1 MSYILNIE
9 SSTTNCSISLSLNGE
24 LIFLKEKNDEKYSHS
39 TNLHSFIKESLKES
53 HVSITKL
60 SAIAVSKGPGSYTG
74 LRIGVS
80 AAKGL
85 CYALDIPLI
94 SVSTL
99 LVLAKQIK
107 LNESGL
113 IVPVLDARRDEV
125 YSAVFDSNFNMVR
138 KVNPE
143 IIEENSFDKYIPENK
158 LFFIGNG
165 QKKCERLIKK
175 NSNLIFSSNN
185 TFPSA
190 KEMAFLSYQKFN
202 SSVFEDIAYFEP
214 DYLKEFISG

>member
-9 SSTTNCSISLSLNGE
+9 SSTTNCSISLSLNGK

-39 TNLHSFIKESLKES
+39 TNLHSFIQESLKES
-53 HVSITKL
+53 HVSVKKL

-74 LRIGVS
+74 LRIGVA

-99 LVLAKQIK
+99 LVLGKQLK
-107 LNESGL
+107 VKKGL
-113 IVPVLDARRDEV
+113 IVPVMDARRDEV

-138 KVNPE
+138 KVIPE
-143 IIEENSFDKYIPENK
+143 IIKKNSFDEYISENK

-165 QKKCERLIKK
+165 QEKCERLIKK
-175 NSNLIFSSNN
+175 NSNLIFSINN

-190 KEMAFLSYQKFN
+190 KEMTFLSYQKFN
-202 SSVFEDIAYFEP
+202 SSDFEDIAYFEP
-214 DYLKEFISG
+214 DYLKEFVSG